1 MGDLP
6 NRRYRDVKRHNDGL
20 IVMGNLP
27 RWKYKDKDCEN
38 LKVGLIIM
46 GDLPM
51 ENQINVDEDFM
62 E

>member
-20 IVMGNLP
+20 IVMG
-27 RWKYKDKDCEN
+27 
-38 LKVGLIIM
+38 
-46 GDLPM
+46 DLPM